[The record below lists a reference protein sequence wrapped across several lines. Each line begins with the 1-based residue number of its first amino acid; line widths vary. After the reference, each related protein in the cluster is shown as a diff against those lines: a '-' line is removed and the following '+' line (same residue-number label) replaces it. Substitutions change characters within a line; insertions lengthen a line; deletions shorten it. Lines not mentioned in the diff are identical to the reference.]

1 MNESEFWVYLEGAWK
16 KGRVPQVSMVTS
28 GTGAPTLEQAGG
40 YIGGHDLLPQ
50 GYDRIPVSTIAEMGE
65 LLLRKGLKA
74 STQEAIMMILAHHG
88 CDEALAAL
96 RKFFTRAR
104 GEIKFFAELALDE
117 CEMWNEDYH

>member
-1 MNESEFWVYLEGAWK
+1 MNEKEFWEYLEGAWK

-28 GTGAPTLEQAGG
+28 GTGDPALEMAGG
-40 YIGGHDLLPQ
+40 YIGGHNLLPQ
-50 GYDRIPVSTIAEMGE
+50 GYDQIPVSTIAEMGE
-65 LLLRKGLKA
+65 LLLAKGLKP

-96 RKFFTRAR
+96 RKFYIRAR